1 MAVSEQ
7 ELQAFNE
14 FALKQITTCGAD
26 SVEELASAWR
36 EARELAEEITQRE
49 KDILNED
56 TQALGE
62 AFEDIRNKLSS
73 TE

>member
-1 MAVSEQ
+1 MTSSGERGDDQSAGIDVRKIGPVYPDVSEQ

-36 EARELAEEITQRE
+36 EARELAEGNYPR
-49 KDILNED
+49 K
-56 TQALGE
+56 
-62 AFEDIRNKLSS
+62 K
-73 TE
+73 